1 MGRTILPSSAY
12 LIITTMRLAIKL
24 LPAAIV
30 CLLFSQTLGSLVQTA
45 QTLDR
50 VTAGKVAQLAS
61 LE

>member
-1 MGRTILPSSAY
+1 MGRAILPSSAY

-30 CLLFSQTLGSLVQTA
+30 CLLFSQTLQSLVQTA

-50 VTAGKVAQLAS
+50 VTADKVAQLAS

>member
-1 MGRTILPSSAY
+1 MGAHIAPSPAY
-12 LIITTMRLAIKL
+12 LIITTMRLAVKL

-30 CLLFSQTLGSLVQTA
+30 CLLFSQTLGSLIDTA

-50 VTAGKVAQLAS
+50 VTADKVAQLAS